1 MVRYGILGAG
11 NIARRFAAS
20 LAYEPGAELVAV
32 SRRSEEKAREF
43 LDQNPCVADAH
54 AYGSH
59 EALLAD
65 PSVDAVYLAL
75 PHDLHREWAI
85 ATLRTGKAVLCEK
98 PACLTE
104 AEMREVA
111 EVARGEGRL
120 FMEAMKPRFTP
131 THELVCKALP
141 DVGEL
146 VRVEATLCNDMLGMV
161 EGTGS
166 YHMTPGPGA
175 GVLLD
180 CGIYCASWIEELCA
194 DEPEVVDVTGVTL
207 GGIDVYA
214 DARLRMGGVDVRLEC
229 AFDRAKPRT
238 CTIIGTRGRIVVDEL
253 HRPQHACVT
262 LDGEE
267 PRELV
272 APYEVDD
279 FFGEVHHMTGLVE
292 RGAKESP
299 AMPLDASIRCARIL
313 DTVRRNLPA

>member
-20 LAYEPGAELVAV
+20 LAHETHAELVAV

-43 LDQNPCVADAH
+43 LDQNPCVADARS
-54 AYGSH
+54 YGSH

-65 PSVDAVYLAL
+65 PSVDAIYLAL
-75 PHDLHREWAI
+75 PHDLHREWPI
-85 ATLRTGKAVLCEK
+85 AALRAGKAVLCEK
-98 PACLTE
+98 PACVNE
-104 AEMREVA
+104 AEMCEVA
-111 EVARGEGRL
+111 EVARVESRL
-120 FMEAMKPRFTP
+120 FMEAMKPRLTP
-131 THELVCKALP
+131 THELVSRMLP

-194 DEPEVVDVTGVTL
+194 GEPEVVDVAGATKD
-207 GGIDVYA
+207 GIDVYA
-214 DARLRMGGVDVRLEC
+214 DAHLRMDGVDVRLEC

-238 CTIIGTRGRIVVDEL
+238 CTIVGTRGRIVVEEL
-253 HRPQHACVT
+253 HRPQSAQVL

-267 PRELV
+267 PKELA
-272 APYEVDD
+272 APYVVDD
-279 FFGEVHHMTGLVE
+279 FFGEVHHMTELVE
-292 RGAKESP
+292 QGATESP
-299 AMPLDASIRCARIL
+299 AMPLEASIRCARIL
-313 DTVRRNLPA
+313 DAVRSHIPA

>member
-1 MVRYGILGAG
+1 MVRFGILGAG

-20 LAYEPGAELVAV
+20 LAHETRAELVAA
-32 SRRSEEKAREF
+32 SRRTEAKAREF
-43 LDQNPCVADAH
+43 LDQNPCAADAR

-65 PSVDAVYLAL
+65 PEVDAIYLAL
-75 PHDLHREWAI
+75 PHDLHRRWAI
-85 ATLRTGKAVLCEK
+85 AALRAGKAVLCEK
-98 PACLTE
+98 PACLDE

-111 EVARGEGRL
+111 EVARNEGRL

-131 THELVCKALP
+131 THELVCYTLP
-141 DVGEL
+141 DIGEL

-180 CGIYCASWIEELCA
+180 CGIYCASWIEELCPG
-194 DEPEVVDVTGVTL
+194 EPEVVDVTGVIRD
-207 GGIDVYA
+207 GIDVYA
-214 DARLRMGGVDVRLEC
+214 DTRLRMGGVDVRLEC

-238 CTIIGTRGRIVVDEL
+238 CTIVGTRGRIVVEEL
-253 HRPQHACVT
+253 HRPQRAQVL
-262 LDGEE
+262 LDGEK
-267 PRELV
+267 PQELV
-272 APYEVDD
+272 APYVVDD
-279 FFGEVHHMTGLVE
+279 LFGEVHHMTNLVE
-292 RGAKESP
+292 QGIVESP

-313 DTVRRNLPA
+313 DTVRRNLPV